1 VWLSP
6 LVWRRVGLF
15 RSPAAQVGLACGTI
29 GVVFLAI
36 LVAPFPVW
44 GGHPTGPP
52 LTGGPPLEAAGW
64 VAVPVAIGFALTLC
78 LPYRPYSLALRTLV
92 GALVTTRLLVVL
104 TAVLAGVSLLIYP
117 RFGSDIFDYAGFE
130 RLWVVYGD
138 NPLLSLVANRPTDW
152 AAAFVWYPD
161 RTPAYGPLWAVVTWP
176 IVRLAGESAA
186 AEVLGYKLLS
196 ALAYGACCWLIW
208 TGVEPARRQRA
219 LVVFAWSPLVLF
231 EVLGKVH
238 NDVFPALSLLAMVW
252 LIGRGRGLGGMLA
265 VVAGAL
271 VKPTAL
277 AAAPLLGLH
286 LWRKGGWRALVPAV
300 VGGLVLAGVSYAPFW
315 EGPRTVMA
323 VWQQTSRLGWSPA
336 TLLIVGSAWL
346 FGAQFD
352 GAVRVVLGL
361 VWAGVCGVVLVRRRA
376 ELAESSGWLL
386 LATVLLLTSA
396 IFAHYFV
403 PAVALAAVANRP
415 RLERAVYW
423 LSIGGL
429 AAYGLEILGMAFDPQ
444 WIGSSGY
451 QVVGTLVLLAPASV
465 ILAEPHRFA
474 RSLTIFKKTERN

>member
-1 VWLSP
+1 
-6 LVWRRVGLF
+6 
-15 RSPAAQVGLACGTI
+15 
-29 GVVFLAI
+29 
-36 LVAPFPVW
+36 VAPFPVW
-44 GGHPTGPP
+44 GGHPAAPP
-52 LTGGPPLEAAGW
+52 PGGPPLEAAGW
-64 VAVPVAIGFALTLC
+64 VAVPVAIGFVLTLC
-78 LPYRPYSLALRTLV
+78 LPYRPYTLALRTLS
-92 GALVTTRLLVVL
+92 GAAVSPRLLGVL

-161 RTPAYGPLWAVVTWP
+161 RTPAYGPLWAILTWP
-176 IVRLAGESAA
+176 IVRLAGESSA

-196 ALAYGACCWLIW
+196 AFAYGACCWLLW
-208 TGVEPARRQRA
+208 SGVEPARRQRA

-238 NDVFPALSLLAMVW
+238 NDVFPALSMLAMVW

-265 VVAGAL
+265 VAAGGL

-277 AAAPLLGLH
+277 AAAPVLARD
-286 LWRKGGWRALVPAV
+286 LWRSGGWRRLVPAV
-300 VGGLVLAGVSYAPFW
+300 LGGLVLAGVCYAPFW
-315 EGPRTVMA
+315 DGLRTLTA

-346 FGAQFD
+346 SGAQFD
-352 GAVRVVLGL
+352 GAVRVALGL
-361 VWAGVCGVVLVRRRA
+361 VWAGVCGVVLVRRRVQ
-376 ELAESSGWLL
+376 LAESSGWLL
-386 LATVLLLTSA
+386 LATLSLLTSA
-396 IFAHYFV
+396 VFAHYFV
-403 PAVALAAVANRP
+403 PAVALAAVANSP
-415 RLERAVYW
+415 RLERVVYW

-444 WIGSSGY
+444 WIGSNGY
-451 QVVGTLVLLAPASV
+451 QVVGTLVLLGPVAVAM
-465 ILAEPHRFA
+465 
-474 RSLTIFKKTERN
+474 SLQRLTGRTLSPPGRMTKSYG